1 MPPHAPKASA
11 SADLL
16 DEQVSTLEALRVVRQ
31 GVRREPGYLTLAV
44 LGSVVWAASIVAV
57 ARAIGWAVET
67 IVEPAARSGGVGLRT
82 ALWGF
87 VVVLAAYMLQAAS
100 MLVRRLA
107 AGMVAFRLGATYRRL
122 VTNAYLRLPLSWHK
136 RHPGGQ
142 LLSNANADVET
153 TWRIF
158 MPLPMFIG
166 VLFLLFFAGVSIYLV
181 DPVLAAVAGVVFP
194 ILAVLNLWYQRVM
207 APRAQ
212 LTQEL
217 RSEVSRVAHESFEAG
232 LVVKSMGR
240 EDAETQ
246 RFGRSAGELRDAAIS
261 MGRVRGLF
269 DPLIEALPQIGT
281 VSVLVVGTWRA
292 VHGDVTTGDVVE
304 VAYLFTMMAMPV
316 RALGWTLS
324 EAPAS
329 AVGWRRVQAVL
340 AAPGG
345 PGTGTRELT
354 GEGGLDVRVR
364 GLTHAH
370 ADAPDAPALRGI
382 DLDVPAGE
390 TVAVVGSTGS
400 GKSTLA
406 SLTLGLLEPT
416 GGHIRYDGTDLAD
429 ISPES
434 LVEAAALV
442 EQTAFM
448 FDDSVRFNVTLGDE
462 SFSEEEVW
470 AALEVAR
477 ADGFVRELSE
487 GLDQPVG
494 ERGGSLSGGQRQ
506 RIALARAII
515 RRPRLLVL
523 DDATSAVD
531 PSVERAILTRLRD
544 GRAGMTVLV
553 VAYRMATI
561 ALADRVA
568 YLEDGRIVATG
579 SHAELMAS
587 VPGYARVVGAYAA
600 DHAERQ
606 AAGDATMQ
614 GKDA

>member
-1 MPPHAPKASA
+1 MPPPAARPSA
-11 SADLL
+11 SVDLL
-16 DEQVSTLEALRVVRQ
+16 DEQVSTWEAMKVV
-31 GVRREPGYLTLAV
+31 GHGIRREPGYFTVAV
-44 LGSVVWAASIVAV
+44 IGSVFWAASIVAV
-57 ARAIGWAVET
+57 SRAIGWAVENV
-67 IVEPAARSGGVGLRT
+67 VEPAARQGAISWRT
-82 ALWGF
+82 ALTGF
-87 VVVLAAYMLQAAS
+87 GVVLAMYLVQAAS

-122 VTNAYLRLPLSWHK
+122 VTDAYLRLPLAWHK

-166 VLFLLFFAGVSIYLV
+166 VVFLLFFAGVSIYLV

-194 ILAVLNLWYQRVM
+194 LLAALNLWYQRVM

-212 LTQEL
+212 RTQEL
-217 RSEVSRVAHESFEAG
+217 RADVSRVAHESFEAG
-232 LVVKSMGR
+232 LLVKAMGR
-240 EDAETQ
+240 EDAETR
-246 RFGRSAGELRDAAIS
+246 RFADSSQDLRDAAVS
-261 MGRVRGLF
+261 MGRVRGVF

-281 VSVLVVGTWRA
+281 LSVLVVGTWRA
-292 VHGDVTTGDVVE
+292 LHGHVSTGDVVE

-316 RALGWTLS
+316 RALAWTLS

-340 AAPGG
+340 HAPGG
-345 PGTGTRELT
+345 PSTGTTELR
-354 GEGGLDVRVR
+354 GEGGLAVEFDGVH
-364 GLTHAH
+364 HAH
-370 ADAPDAPALRGI
+370 GDAPDSPTLTGV
-382 DLDVPAGE
+382 DLTVPAGS
-390 TVAVVGSTGS
+390 TVALVGATGS

-406 SLTLGLLEPT
+406 SLALGLVDPT
-416 GGHIRYDGTDLAD
+416 RGEIRYDGVPLPQV
-429 ISPES
+429 SVES
-434 LVEAAALV
+434 LVRNAALV

-448 FDDSVRFNVTLGDE
+448 FDDTVRFNVTLGDP
-462 SFSEEEVW
+462 SFSDDEVW
-470 AALEVAR
+470 EALAVAR
-477 ADGFVRELSE
+477 ADTFVRALQD

-544 GRAGMTVLV
+544 AREGMTVLV

-561 ALADRVA
+561 ALADQVA
-568 YLEDGRIVATG
+568 HLEDGRVTAVG
-579 SHAELMAS
+579 DHAELMAS
-587 VPGYARVVGAYAA
+587 VPGYRQVVGAYAD
-600 DHAERQ
+600 DHAQRQEER
-606 AAGDATMQ
+606 A
-614 GKDA
+614 